1 MRLPDEI
8 PRTLRQDALFL
19 PGLGDG
25 QGAWPREDAIAVI
38 QGLEGTTVAVSEV
51 TPYRRVAWGTE
62 IHWSISDPVWS
73 VHRMHSESDIDY
85 ALRSRQEA
93 VEFMGE
99 FEDGDGE
106 LLFALT
112 FPMWKDAA

>member
-25 QGAWPREDAIAVI
+25 QGAWPRQVAIAVI
-38 QGLEGTTVAVSEV
+38 EGLEGTTVAVSDV

-73 VHRMHSESDIDY
+73 VHRMRSESVVDY
-85 ALRSRQEA
+85 ARRSRREA
-93 VEFMGE
+93 AEFIGE
-99 FEDGDGE
+99 FEEGDDE